1 MESWRGGIEANLRD
15 VRARLDQAA
24 ARAGR
29 DPGLVRLMAVTKTV
43 PVERIQ
49 HAVDLGLE
57 LLGENRVQEA
67 KEKLP
72 LLKGEFAMH
81 LIGHLQS
88 NKAGVAADLFASVDS
103 VDSVELAGRL
113 SRLALERGR
122 RLPVLLEVNTSG
134 EPAKFG
140 FEAAELEAASADWAS
155 LPGLEVR
162 GLMTLGPVPESGR
175 DPRPCFA
182 ALRALRDRLQ
192 DRLSRPFPE
201 LSMGMSGDFECGV
214 EEGSTLIRVGSALFG
229 PRRA

>member
-15 VRARLDQAA
+15 VSARLEAA
-24 ARAGR
+24 ATRAGR
-29 DPGLVRLMAVTKTV
+29 DPGAARLMAVTKTV

-49 HAVDLGLE
+49 HALDLGLR
-57 LLGENRVQEA
+57 LVGENRVQEA
-67 KEKLP
+67 REKQP
-72 LLKGEFAMH
+72 LLHGDFELH

-88 NKAGVAADLFASVDS
+88 NKAGVAADLFASIDS
-103 VDSVELAGRL
+103 VDSLELAERL
-113 SRLALERGR
+113 SRLAVERGR
-122 RLPVLLEVNTSG
+122 ILQILLEVNTSG

-140 FEAAELEAASADWAS
+140 FETGTVEPRAVELAA
-155 LPGLEVR
+155 LPGLDVR

-175 DPRPCFA
+175 DPRPCFV
-182 ALRALRDRLQ
+182 ALRELRDRLQ
-192 DRLSRPFPE
+192 QRLSRPFPE

>member
-1 MESWRGGIEANLRD
+1 METWRGGIEANLRD
-15 VRARLDQAA
+15 VRARLEAAA

-29 DPGLVRLMAVTKTV
+29 DPGLVRIMAVTKTV
-43 PVERIQ
+43 PAERIQ
-49 HAVDLGLE
+49 HAVDLGLG

-140 FEAAELEAASADWAS
+140 FEAAELEAASADWGS

-192 DRLSRPFPE
+192 ERLSRPFPE

>member
-1 MESWRGGIEANLRD
+1 METWRGGIEANLRD
-15 VRARLDQAA
+15 VRARLEAAA

-29 DPGLVRLMAVTKTV
+29 DPCLVRLMAVTKTV

-49 HAVDLGLE
+49 HAVDLGLG